1 MAIHERG
8 KILNVNDKIM
18 ELVDKNSELF
28 TGLIFPLEG
37 KMKLLATIKGNK
49 SQWLNGNEVCHRLK
63 ISTRTLQSYRD
74 EFILPYSCIRAK
86 LYNNEKHIEELLRK
100 NNTTPRK

>member
-8 KILNVNDKIM
+8 KILNVNYKIM

-74 EFILPYSCIRAK
+74 EFILPYSCIRGK
-86 LYNNEKHIEELLRK
+86 FYYNEKDIEELLRK
-100 NNTTPRK
+100 NYTTPRK

>member
-1 MAIHERG
+1 
-8 KILNVNDKIM
+8 M

-37 KMKLLATIKGNK
+37 KMKLLATIKGN
-49 SQWLNGNEVCHRLK
+49 GNEVCHRLK

-74 EFILPYSCIRAK
+74 EFILPYSCIRGK
-86 LYNNEKHIEELLRK
+86 FYYNEKDIEELLQK
-100 NNTTPRK
+100 NYSTPRK